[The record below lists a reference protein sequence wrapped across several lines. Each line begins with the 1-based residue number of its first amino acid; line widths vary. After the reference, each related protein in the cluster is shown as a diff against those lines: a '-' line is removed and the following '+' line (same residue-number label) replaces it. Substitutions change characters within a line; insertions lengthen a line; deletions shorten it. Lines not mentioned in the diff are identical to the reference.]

1 MKLNWIHNCIQ
12 FSDFGFFFWKGFA
25 WLPWLQI
32 SSDKIRYWNTH
43 ICTCIVPVNEYSF
56 VVYLHICFIFQQ
68 FKTSMHIYVTYNSM
82 FTMSLKSEDL
92 IKKNVKVSRYCSLCY
107 NSCLTVTQWYAVHG
121 HFPFRH
127 ITASIYKACTLLAVG
142 MLLFPLA
149 FQT

>member
-1 MKLNWIHNCIQ
+1 MITMIANQ
-12 FSDFGFFFWKGFA
+12 FWQDSI
-25 WLPWLQI
+25 LE
-32 SSDKIRYWNTH
+32 YTYMYMYMY
-43 ICTCIVPVNEYSF
+43 IVPVNEYSY

-68 FKTSMHIYVTYNSM
+68 FKTSMHFYVTYNSM

-92 IKKNVKVSRYCSLCY
+92 IKKNVKVSRYCSLCF

>member
-1 MKLNWIHNCIQ
+1 MKLNWIHNCMQ
-12 FSDFGFFFWKGFA
+12 FSDFGFFSEKGLHDYHDCKSILTRFD
-25 WLPWLQI
+25 I
-32 SSDKIRYWNTH
+32 GMYIH
-43 ICTCIVPVNEYSF
+43 VVPSY

-68 FKTSMHIYVTYNSM
+68 FKTSMHINVTYNSM
-82 FTMSLKSEDL
+82 FTMSLKSQDL
-92 IKKNVKVSRYCSLCY
+92 IKKNVKVSRYCSLCF